1 MNLFRK
7 IRQMRCKHYFV
18 FSPEDSPTNS
28 ENVIQ
33 VTAFKC
39 HKCGEIVRYNNLFL
53 GKAED
58 NTYLE
63 YAKLRH
69 KYLEVLREVNPSKYI
84 EESRKLYDRH

>member
-7 IRQMRCKHYFV
+7 IKQIRCRHYFV
-18 FSPEDSPTNS
+18 FSSEDSPTNG

-39 HKCGEIVRYNNLFL
+39 HKCGEIVRYNNLFI
-53 GKAED
+53 GEAED
-58 NTYLE
+58 NTNLE

-69 KYLEVLREVNPSKYI
+69 KYLELLREVNPGKYV
-84 EESRKLYDRH
+84 EEEKEI